1 MTTGYGSSGD
11 LSNTEIIKVNENCT
25 TTLPDYPMDLRAATG
40 MYVDEAII
48 ICGGYTP
55 HNNKC
60 YQLKKEEQS
69 FELVHTMEEK
79 RYHAKSILVHGKML
93 VLGGYTGNSMTR
105 TAEFINNQILND
117 TEFNLNIELPEPVF
131 SHTIHNINKMTS
143 ILIGGYTTTT
153 SESKKTYFYNHASN
167 KWTSGPKLING
178 RMSHTAGVLFD
189 HDTREQHIA
198 VVGGW
203 GLDSVELLLHGK
215 NVWKLGTTFK
225 IFASFKQFAFTN
237 LSRRSTFA

>member
-11 LSNTEIIKVNENCT
+11 LSNTEIININQKCMT
-25 TTLPDYPMDLRAATG
+25 RLPDYPMDLRAATG
-40 MYVDEAII
+40 MYVDGAII

-55 HNNKC
+55 RNNKC
-60 YQLKKEEQS
+60 YQLKKGEQT

-79 RYHAKSILVHGKML
+79 RYHAQSILVHRKML
-93 VLGGYTGNSMTR
+93 VLGGYTDNSMTQ
-105 TAEFINNQILND
+105 TCEFINNQILND
-117 TEFNLNIELPEPVF
+117 TEFNRNIQLPEPVF
-131 SHTIHNINKMTS
+131 SHTIHNINKRTS

-189 HDTREQHIA
+189 HDTHAQHIA

-215 NVWKLGTTFK
+215 NAWKLGITLKFLHHLSNLH
-225 IFASFKQFAFTN
+225 FVN
-237 LSRRSTFA
+237 LSHRPTFA